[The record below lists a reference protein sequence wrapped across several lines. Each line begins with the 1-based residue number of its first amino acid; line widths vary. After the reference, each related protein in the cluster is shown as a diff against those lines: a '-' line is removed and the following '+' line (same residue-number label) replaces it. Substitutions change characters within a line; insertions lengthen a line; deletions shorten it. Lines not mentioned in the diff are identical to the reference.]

1 MFITCKFATFCVT
14 FSGWVSI
21 SRFLTNNVNIF
32 HHLGMDKSYQRG
44 DIGKNGVVVKVTPAH
59 WSKKGDLSESNTMS
73 CWYKEDSKWSNR
85 RGQTV
90 VPLNVKKFKVPHFF
104 ILFFSF
110 RF

>member
-1 MFITCKFATFCVT
+1 
-14 FSGWVSI
+14 
-21 SRFLTNNVNIF
+21 
-32 HHLGMDKSYQRG
+32 MDKSYQRG

-104 ILFFSF
+104 ILFLYQRIYVTGEKLFQVKNIIMLEVKT
-110 RF
+110 

>member
-1 MFITCKFATFCVT
+1 
-14 FSGWVSI
+14 
-21 SRFLTNNVNIF
+21 
-32 HHLGMDKSYQRG
+32 MDKSYQRG

-90 VPLNVKKFKVPHFF
+90 VPLNVKKFKVR
-104 ILFFSF
+104 LSFSF
-110 RF
+110 FLHLNFFTFHKTFFNFYVFMETIIQELLFRFLILNIF